1 MIDLSSEDMAA
12 FRRIERTF
20 LACCT
25 QRGYEEIRTP
35 TIEYLDLFTSAGIL
49 TAEKLHEL
57 YSFLDWDGWSGER
70 VVLRPDGTVPT
81 ARVYAELFSG
91 SGIRKLCYVENMFRF
106 QVEAGESREFWQCG
120 AEVIGAAAPHADV
133 ELIVLA
139 KDVLRN
145 LGLRDLQLSLSH
157 AGFVRSLLRERE
169 WGLSEAEQER
179 AFDAIQDGH
188 LDALPS
194 GLRAILSMRGE
205 TAAFVRNLKARFPDD
220 SELAA
225 NVDNLLSVTEL
236 LSVLDYRYEL
246 NFELSRGF
254 EYYTG
259 IMFELSSA
267 GHLVGGGG
275 RYDDLVSTIAGIATP
290 GCGFG
295 LAVRSLMSLLH
306 SETVDASRGP
316 ILVCAD
322 EDDVGGRTRAFELAS
337 ELRDAGCAAEVDVGY
352 GPEEIQARRWVVSV
366 RAGEILLTDQQ
377 TGAIVG
383 APSPSEIVRC
393 VERDG

>member
-1 MIDLSSEDMAA
+1 MVDLSSEEMAI
-12 FRRIERTF
+12 FRRIEGAF

-35 TIEYLDLFTSAGIL
+35 TIEHLDLFTSAGIL

-81 ARVYAELFSG
+81 ARVYAELFKG
-91 SGIRKLCYVENMFRF
+91 HGLRKLCYVENMFRF
-106 QVEAGESREFWQCG
+106 QVAEGESREFWQCG
-120 AEVIGAAAPHADV
+120 AEIIGAAAPQADV

-139 KDVLRN
+139 KDVLRS
-145 LGLRDLQLSLSH
+145 LGLRDLKLSLSH
-157 AGFVRSLLRERE
+157 AGFVRSLLKERE

-179 AFDAIQDGH
+179 AFDAIQDNH

-194 GLRAILSMRGE
+194 DLRTILSMRGE
-205 TAAFVRNLKARFPDD
+205 TATFVRNLKARFPDD

-225 NVDNLLSVTEL
+225 NAANLLSITEL
-236 LSVLDYRYEL
+236 LSALDYRYEL
-246 NFELSRGF
+246 AFELSRGR

-259 IMFELSSA
+259 IMFELSS
-267 GHLVGGGG
+267 GGRLLGGGG
-275 RYDDLVSTIAGIATP
+275 RYDDLVSTIARIATP

-295 LAVRSLMSLLH
+295 LDVRSLTSLLS
-306 SETVDASRGP
+306 SEASDVAEDP
-316 ILVCAD
+316 ILVRT
-322 EDDVGGRTRAFELAS
+322 EVGVDDARTRAFELAAD
-337 ELRDAGCAAEVDVGY
+337 LRNAEHSAEVDVGY
-352 GPEEIQARRWVVSV
+352 GAEEIRRRRWVATITS
-366 RAGEILLTDQQ
+366 AEILLSDQRAN
-377 TGAIVG
+377 TTVSATN
-383 APSPSEIVRC
+383 PSEILRY